1 LKKII
6 LASGSPRRKLLLQQI
21 GLDFTT
27 WPANI
32 EENLSTI
39 ASPSELAQNIACYKA
54 QEVSRQLDGGIVI
67 AADTIVVWKGMI
79 MGKPENRDEAYMML
93 SRLSGQRHQV
103 ITGICVI
110 DVQDK
115 VTDLDVE
122 ITDVFFG
129 HLSPEGINCY
139 LDSGEWV
146 DKAGAYAIQGQ
157 GALLVT
163 RIEGCYFNV
172 VGLPLNR
179 LNLMLRKHGVDLLG
193 VN

>member
-1 LKKII
+1 
-6 LASGSPRRKLLLQQI
+6 LQQI

-27 WPANI
+27 WPADI
-32 EENLSTI
+32 EENISAI
-39 ASPSELAQNIACYKA
+39 ASPSDLAQNIACYKA
-54 QEVSRQLDGGIVI
+54 QEVSRQLEAGIVI

-122 ITDVFFG
+122 ITDVSFG

-146 DKAGAYAIQGQ
+146 DKAGAYAIQGR

-163 RIEGCYFNV
+163 RIEGCYYNV

-179 LNLMLRKHGVDLLG
+179 LSLMLRKHGVDLLG

>member
-1 LKKII
+1 MKKII
-6 LASGSPRRKLLLQQI
+6 LASGSPRRQLLLQQI

-32 EENLSTI
+32 EENLSAPASPLKLAQTI
-39 ASPSELAQNIACYKA
+39 AFHKA
-54 QEVSRQLDGGIVI
+54 QEVSRQLEGGIVI

-79 MGKPENRDEAYMML
+79 MGKPENRDEAFMML

-110 DVQDK
+110 DVENK
-115 VTDLDVE
+115 VNDLDGE
-122 ITDVFFG
+122 ITDVVFSN
-129 HLSPEGINCY
+129 LSSEEINCY
-139 LDSGEWV
+139 LDGGEWV
-146 DKAGAYAIQGQ
+146 DKAGAYAIQGR
-157 GALLVT
+157 GALLVA

-179 LNLMLRKHGVDLLG
+179 LKLMLAKKGINLLG
-193 VN
+193 VK

>member
-6 LASGSPRRKLLLQQI
+6 LASGSPRRKLLLEQI
-21 GLDFTT
+21 GLEFST

-32 EENLSTI
+32 DEDLSTPVPPQELVQVI
-39 ASPSELAQNIACYKA
+39 AYHKA
-54 QEVSRQLDGGIVI
+54 QEVSRQLDGGIVV
-67 AADTIVVWKGMI
+67 AADTIVVWQGTI
-79 MGKPENRDEAYMML
+79 MGKPDNRDEAFMML
-93 SRLSGQRHQV
+93 SRLSGQSHQV

-110 DVQDK
+110 NVQDN
-115 VTDLDVE
+115 VSDLDVE
-122 ITDVFFG
+122 ITDVFFA
-129 HLSPEGINCY
+129 HLSSEEINCY
-139 LDSGEWV
+139 LECGEWV
-146 DKAGAYAIQGQ
+146 DKAGAYAIQGL

-179 LNLMLRKHGVDLLG
+179 LKLMLRKHGVDLLG

>member
-1 LKKII
+1 MKKII
-6 LASGSPRRKLLLQQI
+6 LASGSPRRQLLLQQI

-32 EENLSTI
+32 EENLS
-39 ASPSELAQNIACYKA
+39 APVSPLELAQTIAFHKA
-54 QEVSRQLDGGIVI
+54 QEVSGQLEGGIVI

-79 MGKPENRDEAYMML
+79 MGKPKNRDEAFIML

-110 DVQDK
+110 DVEDK
-115 VTDLDVE
+115 VNDMDGE
-122 ITDVFFG
+122 ITDVVFSS
-129 HLSPEGINCY
+129 LSPEEINCY

-146 DKAGAYAIQGQ
+146 DKAGAYAIQGR
-157 GALLVT
+157 GALLVA

-179 LNLMLRKHGVDLLG
+179 LKLMLAKKSINLLG